1 MAGSVKSCGC
11 LHIETAR
18 AHAAKMGKKHGPT
31 QIGRLAALGGRDT
44 RDLMRLVHPNDE
56 AEADRLWD
64 LAEARE
70 ELERMRR
77 KALGVQ
83 LEQKYKT
90 HVGVTD
96 GQ

>member
-1 MAGSVKSCGC
+1 MVKD
-11 LHIETAR
+11 
-18 AHAAKMGKKHGPT
+18 AK
-31 QIGRLAALGGRDT
+31 
-44 RDLMRLVHPNDE
+44 DLMMLVTPHDE

-70 ELERMRR
+70 DLERMCRR
-77 KALGVQ
+77 VLGVQ

-90 HVGVTD
+90 YVSVGAVD